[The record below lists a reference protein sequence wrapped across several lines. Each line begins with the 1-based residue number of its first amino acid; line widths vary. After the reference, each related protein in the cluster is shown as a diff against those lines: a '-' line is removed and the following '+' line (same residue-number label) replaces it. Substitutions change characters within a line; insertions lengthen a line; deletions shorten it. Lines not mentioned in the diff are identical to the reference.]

1 MSHIT
6 LGSITTDKDS
16 LFRVTAISSTGQ
28 ALEYKL
34 ASGKL
39 PPGLYIDQSGEIYGM
54 TKDNVFELDEG
65 ITYFDTNGTTFD
77 RRFNFN
83 VRATNKDGI
92 LNDTHGYGIN
102 LRKIS
107 SSRISRIYGAVRPDK
122 ATRVSYQQFITDP
135 DIFPKESLFRQGDL
149 NFRTDDLR
157 FLILSGVHSPD
168 LTDLFNLMG
177 NNFYNAKLQMGDIK
191 VARAKDPNGETIY
204 DVVYVELLDAYT
216 KSPNSISFRSQNLPS
231 IIFNYSSS
239 SVNILSSNS
248 NLKVTGTNQEDLYIN
263 SFKNMRGSIQDGMTV
278 ESFEYLPLWMKS
290 PQENNIT
297 PGFKLALPINYVK
310 PGEGQKI
317 VYKIKNESSYDLKG
331 VNIEIDRIYINKHDG
346 TTIDENRTEQ
356 TFISDGSTTSY
367 TLAQESQ
374 YAKNVLVL
382 VGGVGYDT
390 SQYSVST
397 DPSTKITTLTFNTAP
412 ANGSEIKL
420 KRKKTTFGLHEY
432 ATFDNNTTTF
442 DAKGTTF
449 FVQNLTFDKKLPEDT
464 QLIMLRSN
472 ILDQVNNLSKRREL
486 IRTPI

>member
-1 MSHIT
+1 MSHIS

-39 PPGLYIDQSGEIYGM
+39 PPGLSIDQSGEIYGM
-54 TKDNVFELDEG
+54 TKDTIFELDEG
-65 ITYFDTNGTTFD
+65 ITISDSGTTTFD
-77 RRFNFN
+77 RRFNFD

-92 LNDTHGYGIN
+92 LNDTHGYTIN

-107 SSRISRIYGAVRPDK
+107 PSRISRIYGAVRPDK

-177 NNFYNAKLQMGDIK
+177 RNFYNAKLKMGDIK

-216 KSPNSISFRSQNLPS
+216 NSPNSISFRSQNLPN
-231 IIFNYSSS
+231 ITFNYLASSI
-239 SVNILSSNS
+239 NIFTSNS
-248 NLKVTGTNQEDLYIN
+248 NLKVSGTNQENIFIN
-263 SFKNMRGSIQDGMTV
+263 SFKNMRSAIQNGITV
-278 ESFEYLPLWMKS
+278 EPFEYLPLWMKS

-297 PGFKLALPINYVK
+297 PGFKLALPINYVQ
-310 PGEGQKI
+310 PGEGDKI
-317 VYKIKNESSYDLKG
+317 IYKIKNESSYDLKG

-346 TTIDENRTEQ
+346 TTIDDTRIEQ
-356 TFISDGSTTSY
+356 TFTSDGSTTNYDLS
-367 TLAQESQ
+367 QPVQ

-397 DPSTKITTLTFNTAP
+397 DPSTKVTTLTFNTAP
-412 ANGSEIKL
+412 ASGSEIKL
-420 KRKKTTFGLHEY
+420 KRKKTTFGLHEF
-432 ATFDNNTTTF
+432 ASFDSDSTTF
-442 DAKGTTF
+442 DARGTTF
-449 FVQNLTFDKKLPEDT
+449 YVQNLTFDKKLPEDT

-472 ILDQVNNLSKRREL
+472 VLDQINNTSKRREL